1 MFDLDNVR
9 GEVIWLTGASGGLG
23 PGIAKKFADAGFRIA
38 LHANRNRA
46 RAKSLAAK
54 LAGDGHE
61 VIVTG
66 GDLSLAGVAEQVHHQ
81 VSELLAPPYALV
93 HLAGPFARKPVI
105 EHTREEFDTM
115 LHGNLTSL
123 FETCRAVVP
132 GMRERKRGRIISIA
146 MAGAHLTQPMRLTG
160 PHLAAKSGVVALS
173 RTLAIEEAEHGITVN
188 VVSPGNIKQKD
199 LDRETAKQQHA
210 GSTFP
215 MGYPGSYE
223 DLADTMLFLLSPAAS
238 YLTGSVIEVTG
249 GWMGDDW
256 HPHDR

>member
-1 MFDLDNVR
+1 MFDLDKVR

-23 PGIAKKFADAGFRIA
+23 PGIAQRFAEAGFRLA
-38 LHANRNRA
+38 LHANRNHT

-54 LAGDGHE
+54 LAGTGHE
-61 VIVTG
+61 VIVTS
-66 GDLSLAGVAEQVHHQ
+66 GDLSQVGVAEQVHHQ

-93 HLAGPFARKPVI
+93 HLAGPFARKAVI
-105 EHTREEFDTM
+105 EHTREEFDRM
-115 LHGNLTSL
+115 LNGNLTSL
-123 FETCRAVVP
+123 FEACRAVVP
-132 GMRERKRGRIISIA
+132 GMRERKSGRIISIA
-146 MAGAHLTQPMRLTG
+146 MAGAHLTQPMRFTG

-173 RTLAIEEAEHGITVN
+173 RTLAIEEAQYGITVN
-188 VVSPGNIKQKD
+188 VVSPGNIKEKGI
-199 LDRETAKQQHA
+199 DREEARDKKA
-210 GSTFP
+210 GPAFP

-256 HPHDR
+256 HAHDH